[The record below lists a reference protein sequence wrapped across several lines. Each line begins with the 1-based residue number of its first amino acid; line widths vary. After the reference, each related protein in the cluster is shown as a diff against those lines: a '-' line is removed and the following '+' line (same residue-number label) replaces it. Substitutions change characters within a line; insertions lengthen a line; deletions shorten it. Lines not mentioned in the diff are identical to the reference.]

1 VSQPDVSVIVVNF
14 NGRQWLEGCLSAAEA
29 QDGVRAEII
38 LVDNASTDGSAG
50 FVRENFPSVKLV
62 LLNDNRG
69 FAGGSNA
76 GSAAARGRY
85 LAFLNNDARP
95 DRSWLGSLLAALER
109 TPRAAMV
116 ASQIVR
122 MDNPTVVDSA
132 GDGWLTAG
140 GAFKRGFG
148 QSASEWSKGGEVF
161 GACGAA
167 CLIRREVFERV
178 GGFDESFFVA
188 FEDVDLSYRVRLA
201 GGICIYEPHA
211 VVRHAGSATLGLLS
225 RQAVYFGQRNL
236 EWVYLKN
243 TPGLLLLKTLPGH
256 LIYMCCAALYFL
268 SRGRLLEFVAA
279 KAAAVAGLGAVLR
292 RRRAV
297 QRTRQASIPSLRQ
310 VMEPRWYRIKWRE
323 KHVEWTPPPSP

>member
-1 VSQPDVSVIVVNF
+1 VCQPDVSVIVVNF
-14 NGRQWLEGCLSAAEA
+14 NGRQWLDGCLSAVEE
-29 QDGVRAEII
+29 QDGVRAEIV
-38 LVDNASTDGSAG
+38 LVDNASTDGSAE
-50 FVRENFPSVKLV
+50 FVRENFPRVRLV
-62 LLNDNRG
+62 SLSENRG

-76 GSAAARGRY
+76 GSAVGRGRY

-95 DRSWLGSLLAALER
+95 DRSWLRSLLAALER
-109 TPRAAMV
+109 TPQAAIA

-122 MDNPTVVDSA
+122 MDHPTVVDSA
-132 GDGWLTAG
+132 GDGWFTIG

-148 QSASEWSKGGEVF
+148 QPASEWSEGGEVF

-201 GGICIYEPHA
+201 GGTCIYEPDA
-211 VVRHAGSATLGLLS
+211 VVQHAGSATLGRLS
-225 RQAVYFGQRNL
+225 RQAVYYGQRNL

-243 TPGLLLLKTLPGH
+243 TPGLLLLRTLPGH
-256 LIYMCCAALYFL
+256 LIYMCSAALYFL
-268 SRGRLLEFVAA
+268 FRGRLLDFVAA
-279 KAAAVAGLGAVLR
+279 KAAAVAGVGVVLR

-297 QRTRQASIPSLRQ
+297 QRSRQASIRSLWQ
-310 VMEPRWYRIKWRE
+310 MMEPRWYGIKWRE
-323 KHVEWTPPPSP
+323 KHVEWTPPPNP